1 MFAPGDIGRIAELC
15 TAIGNEVTDES
26 GFVPVRE
33 LLHRFDADLLIRPLL
48 VEGML
53 VLRQQNASL
62 SNGKKWLVL
71 VDSETYDVTSRDVEE
86 ERRTRPLL
94 DRLRNTIA
102 HELVHSLAFR
112 PAEFGV
118 RLKTRTDTKE
128 SLRQFVKAIEEET
141 EHLSPLLLWSNK
153 ALSILVRG
161 RKHPLSLFDF
171 LHVVENFGISRYVL
185 VNRLRLLRPTDAN
198 GFLFTAAMRNLAVG
212 VGTWGAKTAYIKG
225 WPLFCNFE
233 DGIIPTF
240 LLKTTGRDLLAAD
253 TVLSDET
260 LAMLGGPN
268 NVAELEVSAGTQT
281 FPNAKKLKVKI
292 SVEEG
297 LRKQGEHFLFTVN
310 GIPTV

>member
-1 MFAPGDIGRIAELC
+1 MIAPGDLARIAELC
-15 TAIGNEVTDES
+15 AAIGNEVTDES

-33 LLHRFDADLLIRPLL
+33 LLNRFDADLVIRPLL

-53 VLRQQNASL
+53 VLRQESARL
-62 SNGKKWLVL
+62 RNGKKWLVL
-71 VDSETYDVTSRDVEE
+71 VDSETYESTSRDVEE
-86 ERRTRPLL
+86 ERPTRPLP

-128 SLRQFVKAIEEET
+128 SFRQFVKAIEEET
-141 EHLSPLLLWSNK
+141 EQLSPLLLWSDK
-153 ALSILVRG
+153 ALSMLVRG

-171 LHVVENFGISRYVL
+171 LRVVENFGISRYVL

-198 GFLFTAAMRNLAVG
+198 GFLFTPAMRNLAVG
-212 VGTWGAKTAYIKG
+212 LGTWGTKTAYIKG

-233 DGIIPTF
+233 DGLIPTF

-253 TVLSDET
+253 TVFSDET

-268 NVAELEVSAGTQT
+268 NVAELQVSAGTPA
-281 FPNAKKLKVKI
+281 FPDAKKQKIKI

-297 LRKQGEHFLFTVN
+297 LRKLGENFLFTVN

>member
-1 MFAPGDIGRIAELC
+1 MLAPGDLARIAELC
-15 TAIGNEVTDES
+15 AAIGNEVTDES

-33 LLHRFDADLLIRPLL
+33 LLKRFHADLLIRPLL

-53 VLRQQNASL
+53 VSRQENSRL
-62 SNGKKWLVL
+62 GNGNKWLVL
-71 VDSETYDVTSRDVEE
+71 VDSETYEATSRDVEE
-86 ERRTRPLL
+86 ERVTRPLP

-128 SLRQFVKAIEEET
+128 SLRQLVKAIETET
-141 EHLSPLLLWSNK
+141 ERLSPLLLWSDR
-153 ALSILVRG
+153 ALSKLVRG

-171 LHVVENFGISRYVL
+171 LHVIEDFGISRYVL
-185 VNRLRLLRPTDAN
+185 VNRLRLLKPTDAN
-198 GFLFTAAMRNLAVG
+198 GFLFTVAMRNLAVG
-212 VGTWGAKTAYIKG
+212 MGTWGARSAYIKG

-240 LLKTTGRDLLAAD
+240 LLRTTGRDLLAAD
-253 TVLSDET
+253 TVLSDQT

-268 NVAELEVSAGTQT
+268 NVAELEVSAGTPT
-281 FPNAKKLKVKI
+281 FPDAKKLKVKI

-310 GIPTV
+310 GIPTA

>member
-1 MFAPGDIGRIAELC
+1 MLAPGDLARIAELC
-15 TAIGNEVTDES
+15 AAIGNEVTDES

-33 LLHRFDADLLIRPLL
+33 LLNRFDADLLIRPLL

-53 VLRQQNASL
+53 VLRQEDPPST
-62 SNGKKWLVL
+62 NGKKWLVL
-71 VDSETYDVTSRDVEE
+71 VDSETYESTPRDVEE
-86 ERRTRPLL
+86 ERRTRPLP
-94 DRLRNTIA
+94 DRMRNTIA

-118 RLKTRTDTKE
+118 RLKTRTDTKD
-128 SLRQFVKAIEEET
+128 SFRQFVKAIEEET
-141 EHLSPLLLWSNK
+141 EQLSPLLLWSDK
-153 ALSILVRG
+153 ALSMLVRG
-161 RKHPLSLFDF
+161 RKQPLSLFDF
-171 LHVVENFGISRYVL
+171 LHVVANFGISRYVL

-198 GFLFTAAMRNLAVG
+198 AFLFTAALRNLAVG
-212 VGTWGAKTAYIKG
+212 LGTWGAKSAYIKG

-233 DGIIPTF
+233 DGIVPTF

-253 TVLSDET
+253 TVLFDKT

-281 FPNAKKLKVKI
+281 FPDAKKLKVKI

-297 LRKQGEHFLFTVN
+297 LRKQGEQFLFTVN
-310 GIPTV
+310 GIPTT